1 VISEETGR
9 KLDSAT
15 INDLGHAEKIV
26 VTKDDTTIVSGK
38 GDPAQIKGRIEQ
50 IRVEIDKST
59 SDYDREKLQER
70 LAKLSGGVA
79 IIRVGAATET
89 ELKEKK
95 HRVEDALSAT
105 RAAVEDGIVPGG
117 GVALIN
123 AMQAIEELK
132 MEENGDAQVG
142 VNIVRKALE
151 LPLRK
156 IAQNAGKDGSVILEG
171 VRRAQKEQKNPN
183 IGYNVISEEYVDMV
197 KDGVIDPAKVTRGA
211 LENAT
216 SIAAMILTTEAL
228 ITDLPEKKEPAAPP
242 MPEY

>member
-1 VISEETGR
+1 LGR
-9 KLDSAT
+9 
-15 INDLGHAEKIV
+15 AEKVV
-26 VTKDDTTIVSGK
+26 VTKDDTTIIGGK
-38 GDPAQIKGRIEQ
+38 GEAALIKGRIEQ

-123 AMQAIEELK
+123 AMTAIKDLK
-132 MEENGDAQVG
+132 MESEDAQIG
-142 VNIVRKALE
+142 VNIVRKSLE
-151 LPLRK
+151 VPLRK
-156 IAQNAGKDGSVILEG
+156 IARTPARTGRWSWKPCAGP
-171 VRRAQKEQKNPN
+171 RRKRR
-183 IGYNVISEEYVDMV
+183 
-197 KDGVIDPAKVTRGA
+197 T
-211 LENAT
+211 
-216 SIAAMILTTEAL
+216 
-228 ITDLPEKKEPAAPP
+228 
-242 MPEY
+242 